1 MLVNTGWSAS
11 LWTILSVIGH
21 HDLSTTG
28 WIAGWPDNEAM
39 DCWMDA
45 TEVTVRFSLQDLM
58 LLALVTSC
66 SFVAIDLIFLGTTAL
81 MGDQSVLL
89 LMRMSMLSCF

>member
-1 MLVNTGWSAS
+1 MGY
-11 LWTILSVIGH
+11 

-39 DCWMDA
+39 DRWMDA
-45 TEVTVRFSLQDLM
+45 TEVTVRFSLQNLM
-58 LLALVTSC
+58 LLALVASC
-66 SFVAIDLIFLGTTAL
+66 SFVAIDLLFFLGTTEL